1 MADSSAGTQLAGLDA
16 PPEIRTALDKLK
28 SDLMQAAGA
37 NLAGLI
43 LYGGLARN
51 RYRPGKSDINLVVLL
66 GDTST
71 ESLAAIA
78 PVLRAAWRA
87 VRVEPLIVKPAEAQR
102 LAETFPTK
110 LLDIKSRHIV
120 LMGENPFTHVQVSRE
135 QVRLRIKQSLSN
147 LALRLRRRYLS
158 IFDDP
163 ISQAR
168 ALADAA
174 ASLKVEFAALLEV
187 AGKDEPPEAT
197 STAVL
202 ATAAKTFDLDA
213 DALTRIAAL
222 RRDDNPPGDLTA
234 LYNRTLA
241 VIERAVEMVASME

>member
-1 MADSSAGTQLAGLDA
+1 MADSSAGATLARLDA
-16 PPEIRTALDKLK
+16 PPEIRTAIDKLK

-110 LLDIKSRHIV
+110 LLDIKSHHMV
-120 LMGENPFTHVQVSRE
+120 LMGANPFAGVQVSRE

-174 ASLKVEFAALLEV
+174 ASLKVEFAALLDL
-187 AGKDEPPEAT
+187 AGKDEPSEST

-202 ATAAKTFDLDA
+202 SAAAKAFELDG
-213 DALTRIAAL
+213 DALARIAAL
-222 RRDDNPPGDLTA
+222 RRDDNPPDDLTA
-234 LYNRTLA
+234 LYNRTLVA
-241 VIERAVEMVASME
+241 IERAVEMVSSME